1 VSTYGCKK
9 KSKFLRKKNNK
20 SAILPFFTVSA
31 VASQPAQAQSAP
43 PKPMPTAPMPK
54 VEEAPAPPKK
64 TTLITSENKSKL
76 SKLLQ
81 GRNAGAGNDGLND
94 PNNLRNNS
102 FTADQLGASWI
113 TFSKRIPQ
121 LPDIHYIFSKEPE
134 INGTEITITVTSS
147 IVEHKLQ
154 ENMELLKQ
162 HLCNDVKNDYI
173 NVVINL
179 DKSAANNLSLTAKEK
194 ARLMNEKNP
203 HLMTMFKEW
212 KLKLY

>member
-1 VSTYGCKK
+1 MSTYGCKK

-20 SAILPFFTVSA
+20 SAILPFFTVNA
-31 VASQPAQAQSAP
+31 VATQQAQTQSAH
-43 PKPMPTAPMPK
+43 PKPMPTAPIPK
-54 VEEAPAPPKK
+54 AEEAPAPPKK
-64 TTLITSENKSKL
+64 TTIINSDNKGKL
-76 SKLLQ
+76 SKLLL
-81 GRNAGAGNDGLND
+81 GRNAGAEDNNAQ
-94 PNNLRNNS
+94 NQNLRNNT
-102 FTADQLGASWI
+102 FTADQLGASWL

-134 INGTEITITVTSS
+134 INGTEVKVTVTSS

-154 ENMELLKQ
+154 ENMQLLKQ

-173 NVVINL
+173 NVVIEL
-179 DKSAANNLSLTAKEK
+179 DKSAVNTLSLTQKEK

-203 HLMTMFKEW
+203 QLMTLFKEW

>member
-1 VSTYGCKK
+1 MSTYGCKK

-20 SAILPFFTVSA
+20 SAILPFFTVNA
-31 VASQPAQAQSAP
+31 VATQQAQTQSAQ
-43 PKPMPTAPMPK
+43 PKPIPTAPMPK
-54 VEEAPAPPKK
+54 AEEAPAPPKK
-64 TTLITSENKSKL
+64 TTIINSDNKGKL
-76 SKLLQ
+76 SKLLL
-81 GRNAGAGNDGLND
+81 GRNAGAEDNNAQ
-94 PNNLRNNS
+94 NQNLRNNT
-102 FTADQLGASWI
+102 FTADQLGASWL

-134 INGTEITITVTSS
+134 INGTEVKVTVTSS

-203 HLMTMFKEW
+203 QLMTMFKEW

>member
-1 VSTYGCKK
+1 MSTYGCKK

-20 SAILPFFTVSA
+20 SAILPFFTVNA
-31 VASQPAQAQSAP
+31 VATQQAQTQSAQ

-54 VEEAPAPPKK
+54 AEEAPAPPKK
-64 TTLITSENKSKL
+64 TTIINSDNKGKL
-76 SKLLQ
+76 SKLLL
-81 GRNAGAGNDGLND
+81 GRNAGAEDNNAQ
-94 PNNLRNNS
+94 NQNLRNNT
-102 FTADQLGASWI
+102 FTAEQLGASWL

-134 INGTEITITVTSS
+134 INGTEVKVTVTSS

-203 HLMTMFKEW
+203 QLMTMFKEW

>member
-1 VSTYGCKK
+1 MSTYGCKK
-9 KSKFLRKKNNK
+9 KSKFLKKKNNK

-31 VASQPAQAQSAP
+31 VASQPAQTQSAP

-64 TTLITSENKSKL
+64 TTIINSDNKGKL
-76 SKLLQ
+76 SKLLL
-81 GRNAGAGNDGLND
+81 GRNAGTEDNNAQNQ
-94 PNNLRNNS
+94 NLRNNT
-102 FTADQLGASWI
+102 FTADQLGASWL

-134 INGTEITITVTSS
+134 INGTEVKVTVTSS

-179 DKSAANNLSLTAKEK
+179 DKSTANNLSLTAKEK
-194 ARLMNEKNP
+194 ARLN
-203 HLMTMFKEW
+203 H
-212 KLKLY
+212 

>member
-1 VSTYGCKK
+1 MSTYGCKK

-20 SAILPFFTVSA
+20 SAILPFFTVNA
-31 VASQPAQAQSAP
+31 VATQQAQTQSAQ

-54 VEEAPAPPKK
+54 AEEAPAPPKK
-64 TTLITSENKSKL
+64 TTIINSDNKGKL
-76 SKLLQ
+76 SKLLL
-81 GRNAGAGNDGLND
+81 GRNAGAEDNNAQ
-94 PNNLRNNS
+94 NQNLRNNT
-102 FTADQLGASWI
+102 FTADQLGASWL

-134 INGTEITITVTSS
+134 INGTEVKVTVTSS

-154 ENMELLKQ
+154 ENMQLLKQ

-173 NVVINL
+173 NVVIEL
-179 DKSAANNLSLTAKEK
+179 DKSAVNTLSLTQKEK

-203 HLMTMFKEW
+203 QLMTMFKEW

>member
-1 VSTYGCKK
+1 MSTYGCKK

-20 SAILPFFTVSA
+20 SPIQPFFTVYA
-31 VASQPAQAQSAP
+31 VATQQAQTQSAQ

-54 VEEAPAPPKK
+54 AEEAPAPPKK
-64 TTLITSENKSKL
+64 TTIINSDNKGKL
-76 SKLLQ
+76 SKLLL
-81 GRNAGAGNDGLND
+81 GRNAGAEDNNAQ
-94 PNNLRNNS
+94 NQNLRNNT
-102 FTADQLGASWI
+102 FTADQLGASWL

-134 INGTEITITVTSS
+134 INGTEVKVTVTSS

-203 HLMTMFKEW
+203 QLMTMFKEW

>member
-9 KSKFLRKKNNK
+9 KSKFLKKKNNK

-31 VASQPAQAQSAP
+31 VASQPAQTQSAP
-43 PKPMPTAPMPK
+43 PKPMPTAPTPK
-54 VEEAPAPPKK
+54 AEEAPAPPKK
-64 TTLITSENKSKL
+64 TTIINSDNKGKL
-76 SKLLQ
+76 SKLLL
-81 GRNAGAGNDGLND
+81 GRNAGAEDNNAQ
-94 PNNLRNNS
+94 NQNLRNNT
-102 FTADQLGASWI
+102 FTAEQLGASWL

>member
-1 VSTYGCKK
+1 MSTYGCKK
-9 KSKFLRKKNNK
+9 KSKFLKKKNNK

-31 VASQPAQAQSAP
+31 VASQPAQTQSAP
-43 PKPMPTAPMPK
+43 PKPMPTAPTPK
-54 VEEAPAPPKK
+54 AEEAPAPPKK
-64 TTLITSENKSKL
+64 TTIINSDNKGKL
-76 SKLLQ
+76 SKLLL
-81 GRNAGAGNDGLND
+81 GRNAGAEDNNAQ
-94 PNNLRNNS
+94 NQNLRNNT
-102 FTADQLGASWI
+102 FTAEQLGASWL

-134 INGTEITITVTSS
+134 INGTEVKVTVTSS

-203 HLMTMFKEW
+203 QLMTMFKEW
-212 KLKLY
+212 KLKLS

>member
-1 VSTYGCKK
+1 MSTYGCKK

-20 SAILPFFTVSA
+20 SAILPFFTVS
-31 VASQPAQAQSAP
+31 VVTTQQAQTQSAQ

-54 VEEAPAPPKK
+54 AEEAPAPPKK
-64 TTLITSENKSKL
+64 TTIINSDNKGKL
-76 SKLLQ
+76 SKLLL
-81 GRNAGAGNDGLND
+81 GRNAGAEDNNAQ
-94 PNNLRNNS
+94 NQNLRNNT
-102 FTADQLGASWI
+102 FTADQLGASWL

-134 INGTEITITVTSS
+134 INGTEVKVTVTSS

-154 ENMELLKQ
+154 ENMQLLKQ

-173 NVVINL
+173 NVVIEL
-179 DKSAANNLSLTAKEK
+179 DKSAVNTLSLTQKEK

-203 HLMTMFKEW
+203 QLMTLFKEW

>member
-1 VSTYGCKK
+1 MPTYGCKK

-20 SAILPFFTVSA
+20 SAILPFFTVNA
-31 VASQPAQAQSAP
+31 VATQQAQTQSA
-43 PKPMPTAPMPK
+43 PKPMPTAPTPK
-54 VEEAPAPPKK
+54 AEEVPAPPKK
-64 TTLITSENKSKL
+64 TTIINSDNKGKL
-76 SKLLQ
+76 SKLLL
-81 GRNAGAGNDGLND
+81 GRNAGAEDNNAQ
-94 PNNLRNNS
+94 NQNLRNNT
-102 FTADQLGASWI
+102 FTAEQLGASWL

-134 INGTEITITVTSS
+134 INGTEVKVTVTSS

-203 HLMTMFKEW
+203 QLMTMFKEW

>member
-1 VSTYGCKK
+1 MPTYGCKK

-20 SAILPFFTVSA
+20 SAILPFFTVNA
-31 VASQPAQAQSAP
+31 VATQQAQTQSAQ
-43 PKPMPTAPMPK
+43 PKPMPTAPTPK
-54 VEEAPAPPKK
+54 AEEAPAPPKK
-64 TTLITSENKSKL
+64 TTIINSDNKGKL
-76 SKLLQ
+76 SKLLL
-81 GRNAGAGNDGLND
+81 GRNAGAEDNNAQ
-94 PNNLRNNS
+94 NQNLRNNT
-102 FTADQLGASWI
+102 FTAEQLGASWL

-134 INGTEITITVTSS
+134 INGTEVKVTVTSS

-203 HLMTMFKEW
+203 QLMTMFKEW

>member
-1 VSTYGCKK
+1 MSTYGCKK

-20 SAILPFFTVSA
+20 SAILPFFTVNA
-31 VASQPAQAQSAP
+31 VATQQAQTQSAQ

-54 VEEAPAPPKK
+54 AEEAPAPPKK
-64 TTLITSENKSKL
+64 TTIINSDNKGKL
-76 SKLLQ
+76 SKLLL
-81 GRNAGAGNDGLND
+81 GRNAGAEDNNAQ
-94 PNNLRNNS
+94 NQNLRNNT
-102 FTADQLGASWI
+102 FTADQLGASWL

-134 INGTEITITVTSS
+134 INGTEVKVTVTSS

-179 DKSAANNLSLTAKEK
+179 DKSTANNLSLTAKEK

-203 HLMTMFKEW
+203 QLMTLFKEW

>member
-1 VSTYGCKK
+1 MSTYGCKK

-20 SAILPFFTVSA
+20 SAILPFFTVNA
-31 VASQPAQAQSAP
+31 VATQQAQTQSAQ
-43 PKPMPTAPMPK
+43 PKSMPTAPMPK
-54 VEEAPAPPKK
+54 AEEAPAPPKK
-64 TTLITSENKSKL
+64 TTIINSDNKGKL
-76 SKLLQ
+76 SKLLL
-81 GRNAGAGNDGLND
+81 GRNAGAEDNNAQ
-94 PNNLRNNS
+94 NQNLRNNT
-102 FTADQLGASWI
+102 FTADQLGASWL

-134 INGTEITITVTSS
+134 INGTEVKVTVTSS

-173 NVVINL
+173 NVVIEL
-179 DKSAANNLSLTAKEK
+179 DKSAVNTLSLTQKEK

-203 HLMTMFKEW
+203 QLMTLFKEW

>member
-1 VSTYGCKK
+1 MSAYGCKK

-20 SAILPFFTVSA
+20 SAILPFFTVNA
-31 VASQPAQAQSAP
+31 VATQQAQTQSAQA
-43 PKPMPTAPMPK
+43 KPIPTAPMPK
-54 VEEAPAPPKK
+54 AEEAPAPPKK
-64 TTLITSENKSKL
+64 TTIINSDNKGKL
-76 SKLLQ
+76 SKLLL
-81 GRNAGAGNDGLND
+81 GRNASAEDNNAQ
-94 PNNLRNNS
+94 NQNLRNNT
-102 FTADQLGASWI
+102 FTADQLGASWL

-121 LPDIHYIFSKEPE
+121 LPDIHYIFAKEPE
-134 INGTEITITVTSS
+134 INGTEVKVTVTSS

-173 NVVINL
+173 NVVIEL
-179 DKSAANNLSLTAKEK
+179 DKSAVNTLSLTQKEK

-203 HLMTMFKEW
+203 QLMTMFKEW

>member
-1 VSTYGCKK
+1 MSTYGCKK

-20 SAILPFFTVSA
+20 SAILPFFTVNA
-31 VASQPAQAQSAP
+31 VATQQAQTQSAQ

-54 VEEAPAPPKK
+54 AEEAPAPPKK
-64 TTLITSENKSKL
+64 TTIINSDNKGKL
-76 SKLLQ
+76 SKLLL
-81 GRNAGAGNDGLND
+81 GRNAGAEDNNAQ
-94 PNNLRNNS
+94 NQNLRNNT
-102 FTADQLGASWI
+102 FTADQLGASWL

-134 INGTEITITVTSS
+134 INGTEVKVTVTSS

-179 DKSAANNLSLTAKEK
+179 DKSTANNLSLTAKEK

-203 HLMTMFKEW
+203 QLMTMFKEW

>member
-1 VSTYGCKK
+1 MSTYGCKK

-20 SAILPFFTVSA
+20 SAILPFFTVNT
-31 VASQPAQAQSAP
+31 VATQQAQTQSAQ
-43 PKPMPTAPMPK
+43 PKPIPTAPTPK
-54 VEEAPAPPKK
+54 AEEAPAPPKK
-64 TTLITSENKSKL
+64 TTIINSDNKGKL
-76 SKLLQ
+76 SKLLL
-81 GRNAGAGNDGLND
+81 GRNAGAEDNNAQ
-94 PNNLRNNS
+94 NQNLRNNT
-102 FTADQLGASWI
+102 FTAEQLGASWL

-134 INGTEITITVTSS
+134 INGTEVKVTVTSS

-203 HLMTMFKEW
+203 QLMTLFKEW

>member
-1 VSTYGCKK
+1 MPTYGCKK

-20 SAILPFFTVSA
+20 SAILPFFTVNA
-31 VASQPAQAQSAP
+31 VATQQAQTQSAQ
-43 PKPMPTAPMPK
+43 PKPMSTAPMPK
-54 VEEAPAPPKK
+54 AEEAPAPPKK
-64 TTLITSENKSKL
+64 TTIINSDNKGKL
-76 SKLLQ
+76 SKLLL
-81 GRNAGAGNDGLND
+81 GRNAGAEDNNAQ
-94 PNNLRNNS
+94 NQNLRNNT
-102 FTADQLGASWI
+102 FTADQLGASWL

-134 INGTEITITVTSS
+134 INGTEVKVTVTSS

-203 HLMTMFKEW
+203 QLMTMFKEW

>member
-1 VSTYGCKK
+1 MSTYGCKK

-20 SAILPFFTVSA
+20 SAILPFFTVNA
-31 VASQPAQAQSAP
+31 VATQQAQTQSAQ
-43 PKPMPTAPMPK
+43 PKPIPTAPMPK
-54 VEEAPAPPKK
+54 AEEAPAPPKK
-64 TTLITSENKSKL
+64 TTIINSDNKGKL
-76 SKLLQ
+76 SKLLL
-81 GRNAGAGNDGLND
+81 GRNASAEDNNAQ
-94 PNNLRNNS
+94 NQNLRNNT
-102 FTADQLGASWI
+102 FTADQLGASWL

-134 INGTEITITVTSS
+134 INGTEVKVTVTSS

-203 HLMTMFKEW
+203 QLMTMFKEW